1 MPNLQPGAQQRQ
13 AGAPWL
19 KVCGGFVVVAVIV
32 LIVWFAMN
40 RAGTTGVSMMVDGAA
55 VSIACNASDTIKIVK
70 ATYTPVSGKPV
81 DVKVAL
87 QKAFPTPSGS
97 HINVEYTVNGVALG
111 QTAGGKLSFR
121 YKCVKGPE
129 KSGFHP
135 VPVSTCGNNYA
146 SQERYTSQA
155 QSGRSEALQD
165 LNRFEAPEFD
175 DINDRTMNLMAS
187 VTRRSPAVAGG
198 SLLSMTDIDSDFQT
212 DGFYENSVLKET
224 LTSNRSGA
232 TNSLTAQGV
241 GLGNRRLDPRFEPG
255 PQSRVAHNDASPSHG
270 GHAGGITLGGF
281 GSSKFQTNGGWDWN
295 NDPEAMFTY

>member
-1 MPNLQPGAQQRQ
+1 MMAD
-13 AGAPWL
+13 
-19 KVCGGFVVVAVIV
+19 
-32 LIVWFAMN
+32 
-40 RAGTTGVSMMVDGAA
+40 GTV
-55 VSIACNASDTIKIVK
+55 VSIACNASDTIEIVK
-70 ATYTPVSGKPV
+70 ATYTPVTGKPV
-81 DVKVAL
+81 DVKIAL

-97 HINVEYTVNGVALG
+97 LINVDNVKYTVNGVALG

-121 YKCVKGPE
+121 YKCVKGPA
-129 KSGFHP
+129 KSGFQP
-135 VPVSTCGNNYA
+135 VPVSTCGERYA

-165 LNRFEAPEFD
+165 LNRFEAPTFD

-198 SLLSMTDIDSDFQT
+198 SSPSLLSVTDIDSDFQT

-241 GLGNRRLDPRFEPG
+241 GLGSRHLDPRFEPG
-255 PQSRVAHNDASPSHG
+255 PQRRVAHNDASPSHG